1 MNMITPPAVT
11 LNMIRQ
17 GYELGVRH
25 FFCQPGTIDGDVTAL
40 VEKEL
45 IGANIIEDCV
55 MVQLNEDH
63 VV

>member
-1 MNMITPPAVT
+1 MITPPAVT

-17 GYELGVRH
+17 GYDLAVRH
-25 FFCQPGTIDGDVTAL
+25 FFCQPGTIDGDVTAM

>member
-1 MNMITPPAVT
+1 
-11 LNMIRQ
+11 MIRQ

-25 FFCQPGTIDGDVTAL
+25 FFCQPGTIDGDLIAL
-40 VEKEL
+40 VEGEL
-45 IGANIIEDCV
+45 KGANIIEDCV

>member
-25 FFCQPGTIDGDVTAL
+25 FFCQPGTIDGDVMAL
-40 VEKEL
+40 VESEYTT
-45 IGANIIEDCV
+45 
-55 MVQLNEDH
+55 LN
-63 VV
+63 